1 MKPMKQQVK
10 EADKNQA
17 AGFTLVEVMIVIAIF
32 SIAILGTMS
41 LQTGTINTNAGA
53 RKSSL
58 AMEYATDTMELLMR
72 VGSGSDDRFNI
83 DDNGDGTIDSDD
95 ESELLND
102 GIDND
107 GDGVIDW
114 ADPDEGEWHRLDEFA
129 EGTDFTRGDNDNIPE
144 HDYFSGIFDLT
155 WDITN
160 VDCDGDGTDDAKQID
175 ITVIWE
181 NGRKQLHLTGFRTS
195 VF

>member
-1 MKPMKQQVK
+1 MKKMKQQLK

-17 AGFTLVEVMIVIAIF
+17 AGFTLVEVIIAIAIF
-32 SIAILGTMS
+32 SIAILGIMS
-41 LQTGTINTNAGA
+41 LQTGTINTNASA

-83 DDNGDGTIDSDD
+83 DDDGENGVDD
-95 ESELLND
+95 PGESELLND

-107 GDGVIDW
+107 GDGTIDEQ
-114 ADPDEGEWHRLDEFA
+114 DEAEWHRLDEFA
-129 EGTDFTRGDNDNIPE
+129 EGTDYTRGDNDNIPE
-144 HDYFSGIFDLT
+144 NDYFSSIFNLT
-155 WDITN
+155 WDITD

-175 ITVIWE
+175 ITVTWE
-181 NGRKQLHLTGFRTS
+181 NGGRVIHLTGFRTS
-195 VF
+195 VL